1 MFAIEN
7 VVKTLMEKDNIVIL
21 CHRSPD
27 GDAIGSAYALHN
39 ALASFGK
46 NVRIECA
53 DAFGSRFGFITE
65 GIKFAE
71 FEPEFVI
78 AVDIAD
84 TKLLAAKQEQYPVID
99 LAIDHHGSHV
109 PFAKMTYVESTAA
122 SACEIIFD
130 IIMKMCGDVNK
141 VQATALYT
149 GVATDT
155 GCFKFSNT
163 TVRTHIIA
171 AHLMG
176 KGIDFA
182 KINQKVFANSKAK
195 ALLEAKVLGK
205 AQFFYGDNIAIQ
217 FVDDEIM
224 KEVGACDD
232 EVGALASSIQNID
245 GVMLGITIR
254 EAETNKFRLS
264 VRSKSPVSAVNF
276 CEKFGG
282 GGHECAAG
290 CTIEGNLADVYNY
303 IVLEAI
309 NSCKD
314 AGIIEEV

>member
-1 MFAIEN
+1 MFTIKN

-27 GDAIGSAYALHN
+27 GDAIGSAYALYN
-39 ALASFGK
+39 ALASFNE

-65 GIKFAE
+65 GIEFAE
-71 FEPEFVI
+71 FEPKFVI

-130 IIMKMCGDVNK
+130 IIMEMCGDVNK

-171 AHLMG
+171 AHLMS

-182 KINQKVFANSKAK
+182 KINQKVFANSKAR
-195 ALLEAKVLGK
+195 ALLEANVIGK

-217 FVDDEIM
+217 FVNEEIM
-224 KEVGACDD
+224 NEVGASDE
-232 EVGALASSIQNID
+232 EVGALASAIQNID
-245 GVMLGITIR
+245 EVMLGITIR
-254 EAETNKFRLS
+254 ETEKNNFRLS
-264 VRSKSPVSAVNF
+264 VRSKTPVSAVKL

-290 CTIEGNLADVYNY
+290 CTIEGDFADMYNY
-303 IVLEAI
+303 LVLEAI
-309 NSCKD
+309 NTCKE
-314 AGIIEEV
+314 AGIVAEV